1 MSCKWL
7 APSALLLVVTA
18 CSGSRTALQHPLTNE
33 LDPTFGQ
40 RPIRTLALL
49 PFATDVGQGD
59 DPDGLAASMIESKF
73 YPALDAATGFT
84 LIPANEVQRVIE
96 QEGLGQEQTKF
107 YKRWISDQ
115 TDVEEKF
122 IRRIGELLKTDGVV
136 AGAVDLWHQDE
147 IDMMQTGAARTS
159 VGVLVGLFDGA
170 TGKRLWLGRDANFKD
185 GIRYPGPDEE
195 NRQELERQLERTNRR
210 TVGGMY
216 APPDYS
222 QVLDLIIGPLVEAF
236 PRASP

>member
-1 MSCKWL
+1 MPSKWRALSAGLFVL
-7 APSALLLVVTA
+7 AT

-33 LDPTFGQ
+33 LDPSYGQ

-59 DPDGLAASMIESKF
+59 DPDALAAPMIESEF
-73 YPALDAATGFT
+73 VPALNAATGFT
-84 LIPANEVQRVIE
+84 LLPSNEVQRMIE
-96 QEGLGQEQTKF
+96 QEGLGRDLAKF
-107 YKRWISDQ
+107 YKNWISDQ
-115 TDVEEKF
+115 TDVDEGF
-122 IRRIGELLKTDGVV
+122 IRRVAALMKTDGVV
-136 AGAVDLWHQDE
+136 AGAVDLWHQDV

-195 NRQELERQLERTNRR
+195 NRQELERQLERTNLR

-216 APPDYS
+216 APPDFS
-222 QVLDLIIGPLVEAF
+222 QVVDLVIGPLVEAF
-236 PRASP
+236 PRATP